1 MKALSFSLIAAL
13 AILTWSCTTETKHK
27 RIATLPV
34 HIDVQHLGDCTLPV
48 SFTPDDFN
56 WPERSLS
63 MTVYSPDTYDATEIA
78 ALQVGDTLVY
88 EAQPM
93 IVQTIAE
100 ANGAIDIN
108 GGLDEGGCTLAAGSD
123 GTYVTRSWDLHT
135 TYSKVGKA
143 HATLAKDF
151 IIVDCGM
158 NPDDPNDTIRTD
170 QQRYIESMKDERPD
184 FFVLN
189 TRVTIVGG
197 QITEIRRIWI
207 P

>member
-1 MKALSFSLIAAL
+1 MKALHTLLLAAL
-13 AILTWSCTTETKHK
+13 TALALGCTTETKHK
-27 RIATLPV
+27 RIVPLPT

-48 SFTPDDFN
+48 AFSPDDFN
-56 WPERSLS
+56 WTVRSLS

-78 ALQVGDTLVY
+78 GLLVGDTLVY
-88 EAQPM
+88 QAQPM
-93 IVQTIAE
+93 VVQSVVE
-100 ANGAIDIN
+100 ADGALDIN
-108 GGLDEGGCTLAAGSD
+108 GGLEEGGCTLAPGSD

-143 HATLAKDF
+143 QAELAKDF

-158 NPDDPNDTIRTD
+158 NPEDPSDTIRTD
-170 QQRYIESMKDERPD
+170 HQRYIESMKDERPD
-184 FFVLN
+184 FFVFN

-197 QITEIRRIWI
+197 LITEIRRFWI